1 MTYMKPIAGHSS
13 TKWIRYYLFKNGR
26 ALDKDFLN
34 LTDRDWKGR
43 DWAKVMDQTREIF
56 GNDIPVKKDGTVRTY
71 EHIIISLDEKD
82 GGVDLEDF
90 RDFVNEWASKWFD
103 SRGPEGEGIGRFE
116 VAIAYHNDNKARATD
131 GKQGI
136 LHAHLVINNT
146 ELETKRRI
154 SGLLTTKVVQAMRAD
169 LQTMSLERGWHAF
182 ATDGKSYT
190 QSEMTAKGLQVSR
203 GKRLDRAMAAL
214 DNVLANEA
222 KGAQYEDLG
231 KAMMDRMEERVS
243 VNKMIPE
250 TYDDAAPNEPNDKAP
265 ETQGARPSHA
275 GDIEGFSY
283 TTMRTDDGRVLR
295 LVVPRGFG
303 DSDTM
308 AERQI
313 ESREGW
319 SWKDDIRDRVDI
331 AARISKGPADF
342 ASKLGELGITVNYN
356 RNGDLVYHHPSDP
369 ATRKVKGS
377 TLGKRYA
384 ASSIEQTMAEKYA
397 SRRQR
402 AQALVGRER
411 WMNEDER
418 AAALAIAK
426 AAAPCTREG
435 AELMSRLKSTI
446 EQNDSAPRDQS
457 RRGTNV
463 EYPSSLANSLGI
475 EYPKTSSA
483 GDGRRK
489 KMTEEEILEAMADV
503 RDEKGYGGL
512 AANNPTGTSPKS
524 NSSRQ
529 QEDAAEIQKSKHH

>member
-1 MTYMKPIAGHSS
+1 MTYMKPLSGHSS
-13 TKWIRYYLFKNGR
+13 VKWIRYYLFKNDR

-43 DWAKVMDQTREIF
+43 DWAKVMDRTREIF
-56 GNDIPVKKDGTVRTY
+56 GNDVPVKKDAKVRTY
-71 EHIIISLDEKD
+71 EHMIISLDEKD
-82 GGVDLEDF
+82 GGVDLDDF

-116 VAIAYHNDNKARATD
+116 VAIAYHDDNTTRAAD
-131 GKQGI
+131 GKRGI

-154 SGLLTTKVVQAMRAD
+154 SGLLTTKVIQAMRAD

-190 QSEMTAKGLQVSR
+190 QAEMDAKGLQVSR

-222 KGAQYEDLG
+222 KGAQDADLG
-231 KAMMDRMEERVS
+231 KAMMERMEERYPVR
-243 VNKMIPE
+243 KMVPE
-250 TYDDAAPNEPNDKAP
+250 TYGGPSSEKAAPA
-265 ETQGARPSHA
+265 ETETGNAQP
-275 GDIEGFSY
+275 GDVPGFSY
-283 TTMRTDDGRVLR
+283 TTMRTEDGKMLR

-313 ESREGW
+313 ERREGW
-319 SWKDDIRDRVDI
+319 SWKDDIRDRVDV
-331 AARISKGPADF
+331 AVRISKGPADF
-342 ASKLGELGITVNYN
+342 AAKLAELGITVNYN
-356 RNGDLVYHHPSDP
+356 RNGDFVYHHPSDP
-369 ATRKVKGS
+369 ETRKVKGS
-377 TLGKRYA
+377 TLGRRYA
-384 ASSIEQTMAEKYA
+384 AQSIEQSMAEKYA

-402 AQALVGRER
+402 AQGLVGRER

-426 AAAPCTREG
+426 AAKPCTREG
-435 AELMSRLKSTI
+435 AELMGRLKSTI
-446 EQNDSAPRDQS
+446 EQNDSAPRDQT
-457 RRGTNV
+457 RRGSNV
-463 EYPSSLANSLGI
+463 EYPSSLASSLGI
-475 EYPKTSSA
+475 EYPKASA
-483 GDGRRK
+483 SGDGRRK
-489 KMTEEEILEAMADV
+489 RMTEEEILEAMADV

-512 AANNPTGTSPKS
+512 AANNPTGTSPKP
-524 NSSRQ
+524 NGSRQ
-529 QEDAAEIQKSKHH
+529 QEDATEIQKSKHH

>member
-1 MTYMKPIAGHSS
+1 MTYMKPISGHSS
-13 TKWIRYYLFKNGR
+13 AKWIRYYLFKNGR

-43 DWAKVMDQTREIF
+43 DWAKVMDRTREIF
-56 GNDIPVKKDGTVRTY
+56 GNDIPVKKDGKVRTY

-82 GGVDLEDF
+82 NGVELEDF

-116 VAIAYHNDNKARATD
+116 VAIAYHDDNTAREAA

-146 ELETKRRI
+146 DLETKRRI

-190 QSEMTAKGLQVSR
+190 QSEMDAKGLQVSR

-214 DNVLANEA
+214 DDVLANEA
-222 KGAQYEDLG
+222 KAAQNEDLG
-231 KAMMDRMEERVS
+231 KAMMERMAERYS
-243 VNKMIPE
+243 VPKMVPE
-250 TYDDAAPNEPNDKAP
+250 TYADSTHEKI
-265 ETQGARPSHA
+265 RPSEA
-275 GDIEGFSY
+275 KSGESQPSDVPGFSY
-283 TTMRTDDGRVLR
+283 TTMRTEDGRVLR

-313 ESREGW
+313 ERREGW
-319 SWKDDIRDRVDI
+319 SWKDDIRDRVDV
-331 AARISKGPADF
+331 AVRISKGPTDF
-342 ASKLGELGITVNYN
+342 AAKLAQLGITVNYN
-356 RNGDLVYHHPSDP
+356 QSGDLVYHHPSDP
-369 ATRKVKGS
+369 ASRKVKGS
-377 TLGKRYA
+377 TLGERYA
-384 ASSIEQTMAEKYA
+384 APSIEQSMAEKYV

-402 AQALVGRER
+402 AQGLANRER
-411 WMNEDER
+411 WMNDDER

-426 AAAPCTREG
+426 AAKPCTCEG
-435 AELMSRLKSTI
+435 AELMGRLKSTI
-446 EQNDSAPRDQS
+446 EQNDSVPRDQTH
-457 RRGTNV
+457 RGSNV
-463 EYPSSLANSLGI
+463 EYPSSLASSLGI
-475 EYPKTSSA
+475 EYPKASA
-483 GDGRRK
+483 ASDSRRK
-489 KMTEEEILEAMADV
+489 RMTEEEILEAMADA

-512 AANNPTGTSPKS
+512 AANNPTGNFPKS
-524 NSSRQ
+524 NSSHQ
-529 QEDAAEIQKSKHH
+529 QEDATEIQKSKHH

>member
-1 MTYMKPIAGHSS
+1 MTYMKPLSGHSS
-13 TKWIRYYLFKNGR
+13 VKWIRYYLFKNDR

-43 DWAKVMDQTREIF
+43 DWAKVMDRTREIF
-56 GNDIPVKKDGTVRTY
+56 GNNVPVKKDSKVRTY
-71 EHIIISLDEKD
+71 EHMIISLDEKD
-82 GGVDLEDF
+82 NGVELDDF

-116 VAIAYHNDNKARATD
+116 VAIAYHDDNTARAAD

-136 LHAHLVINNT
+136 LHAHIVINNT

-154 SGLLTTKVVQAMRAD
+154 SGLLTTKVIQAMRAD

-190 QSEMTAKGLQVSR
+190 QAEMDAKGLQVSR

-222 KGAQYEDLG
+222 KGAQDVDLG
-231 KAMMDRMEERVS
+231 KAMMERMEERHPVR
-243 VNKMIPE
+243 KMVPE
-250 TYDDAAPNEPNDKAP
+250 TYGGPSSEKAVHAES
-265 ETQGARPSHA
+265 ETGNAQP
-275 GDIEGFSY
+275 GDVPGFSY
-283 TTMRTDDGRVLR
+283 TTMRTEDGKVLR

-313 ESREGW
+313 ERREGW
-319 SWKDDIRDRVDI
+319 SWKDDIRDRVDV
-331 AARISKGPADF
+331 AVRISKGPADF
-342 ASKLGELGITVNYN
+342 AAKLAELGITVNYN
-356 RNGDLVYHHPSDP
+356 RNGDFVYHHPSDP
-369 ATRKVKGS
+369 EARKVKGS
-377 TLGKRYA
+377 TLGRRYA
-384 ASSIEQTMAEKYA
+384 AQSIEQSMAEKYA

-402 AQALVGRER
+402 AQGLVGRER

-426 AAAPCTREG
+426 AAKPCTREG
-435 AELMSRLKSTI
+435 AELMGRLKLTI
-446 EQNDSAPRDQS
+446 EQNDSAPRDQT
-457 RRGTNV
+457 RRGSNV
-463 EYPSSLANSLGI
+463 EYPSSLASSLGI
-475 EYPKTSSA
+475 EYPKASA
-483 GDGRRK
+483 VSDGRRK
-489 KMTEEEILEAMADV
+489 RMTEEEILEAMADV

-512 AANNPTGTSPKS
+512 AANNLTGTSPKP
-524 NSSRQ
+524 NGSRQ
-529 QEDAAEIQKSKHH
+529 QEDATEIQKSKHH

>member
-1 MTYMKPIAGHSS
+1 MTYMKPLSGHSS
-13 TKWIRYYLFKNGR
+13 VKWIRYYLFKNDR

-43 DWAKVMDQTREIF
+43 DWAKVMDRTREIF
-56 GNDIPVKKDGTVRTY
+56 GNNVPVKKDAKVRTY
-71 EHIIISLDEKD
+71 EHMIISLDEKD
-82 GGVDLEDF
+82 GGVELDDF

-116 VAIAYHNDNKARATD
+116 VAIAYHDDNTARAAD

-136 LHAHLVINNT
+136 LHAHIVINNT

-190 QSEMTAKGLQVSR
+190 QAEMDAKGLQVSR

-222 KGAQYEDLG
+222 KGAQDADLG
-231 KAMMDRMEERVS
+231 KAMMERMEERYPVR
-243 VNKMIPE
+243 KMVPE
-250 TYDDAAPNEPNDKAP
+250 TYGGPSSEKAAPA
-265 ETQGARPSHA
+265 ETETGNAQP
-275 GDIEGFSY
+275 GDVPGFSY
-283 TTMRTDDGRVLR
+283 TTMRTEDGKMLR

-313 ESREGW
+313 ERREGW
-319 SWKDDIRDRVDI
+319 SWKDDIRDRVDV
-331 AARISKGPADF
+331 AVRISKGPADF
-342 ASKLGELGITVNYN
+342 AAKLAELGITVNYN
-356 RNGDLVYHHPSDP
+356 RNGDFVYHHPSDP
-369 ATRKVKGS
+369 ETRKVKGS
-377 TLGKRYA
+377 TLGRRYA
-384 ASSIEQTMAEKYA
+384 AQSIEQSMAEKYA

-402 AQALVGRER
+402 AQGLVGRER

-426 AAAPCTREG
+426 AAKPCTREG
-435 AELMSRLKSTI
+435 AELMGRLKSTI
-446 EQNDSAPRDQS
+446 EQNDSAPRDTT
-457 RRGTNV
+457 RRGSNV
-463 EYPSSLANSLGI
+463 EYPSSLASSLGI
-475 EYPKTSSA
+475 EYPKASA
-483 GDGRRK
+483 SGDGRRK
-489 KMTEEEILEAMADV
+489 RMTEEEILEAMADV

-512 AANNPTGTSPKS
+512 AANNPTGTSPKP
-524 NSSRQ
+524 NGSRQ
-529 QEDAAEIQKSKHH
+529 QEDATEIQKSKHH

>member
-1 MTYMKPIAGHSS
+1 MTYMKPLSGHSS
-13 TKWIRYYLFKNGR
+13 VKWIHYYLFKNDR

-43 DWAKVMDQTREIF
+43 DWAKVMDRTREIF
-56 GNDIPVKKDGTVRTY
+56 GNNVPVKKDTKVRTY
-71 EHIIISLDEKD
+71 EHMIISLDEKD
-82 GGVDLEDF
+82 NGVELDDF

-116 VAIAYHNDNKARATD
+116 VAIAYHDDNKARGVQ

-136 LHAHLVINNT
+136 LHAHIVINNT

-190 QSEMTAKGLQVSR
+190 QAEMDARGLKVSR

-222 KGAQYEDLG
+222 KGAQVENFG
-231 KAMMDRMEERVS
+231 EAMQSRLDERRPVE
-243 VNKMIPE
+243 KLIPE
-250 TYDDAAPNEPNDKAP
+250 TYSGDAAANPRSDADMTDPSSSDEPA
-265 ETQGARPSHA
+265 SL
-275 GDIEGFSY
+275 SY
-283 TTMRTDDGRVLR
+283 TTMRTEDGRVMR

-313 ESREGW
+313 EQREGW
-319 SWKDDIRDRVDI
+319 SWKDDIRDRVDV
-331 AARISKGPADF
+331 AMRISKGPADF
-342 ASKLGELGITVNYN
+342 ASKLGELGIQINYN
-356 RNGDLVYHHPSDP
+356 RNGDIVFHHPSDP
-369 ATRKVKGS
+369 ASRKVKGS

-384 ASSIEQTMAEKYA
+384 ATAIEQTMAEKYV

-402 AQALVGRER
+402 AQGLVSRER
-411 WMNEDER
+411 WMDEDER

-435 AELMSRLKSTI
+435 AELMNRLKSTI
-446 EQNDSAPRDQS
+446 EQNDSAPRDKVTS
-457 RRGTNV
+457 GSNV

-475 EYPKTSSA
+475 EYPKASAA

-489 KMTEEEILEAMADV
+489 KLTEEETLEAMADI

-512 AANNPTGTSPKS
+512 AANNPTGTSS
-524 NSSRQ
+524 NSGNSHQ
-529 QEDAAEIQKSKHH
+529 QEDTNEIQKTKHH

>member
-1 MTYMKPIAGHSS
+1 MTYMKPISGHSS
-13 TKWIRYYLFKNGR
+13 AKWIRYYLFKNGR

-43 DWAKVMDQTREIF
+43 DWAKVMDRTREIF
-56 GNDIPVKKDGTVRTY
+56 GNDIPVKKDGKVRTY

-82 GGVDLEDF
+82 NGVELEDF

-116 VAIAYHNDNKARATD
+116 VAIAYHDDNTAREAA

-146 ELETKRRI
+146 DLETKRRI

-190 QSEMTAKGLQVSR
+190 QSEMDAKGLQVSR

-231 KAMMDRMEERVS
+231 KAMMDRMEERHPVE
-243 VNKMIPE
+243 KIIPD
-250 TYDDAAPNEPNDKAP
+250 TFDASAFKRPLEPASEKERSAAD
-265 ETQGARPSHA
+265 G
-275 GDIEGFSY
+275 IEGFSY
-283 TTMRTDDGRVLR
+283 TTMRTEDGRVLR

-313 ESREGW
+313 ENREGW
-319 SWKDDIRDRVDI
+319 SWKDDIRDRVDV
-331 AARISKGPADF
+331 AVRISKGPADF
-342 ASKLGELGITVNYN
+342 AAKLGELGITLNYN
-356 RNGDLVYHHPSDP
+356 QNGEIVYHHPSDP
-369 ATRKVKGS
+369 TARKVKGS
-377 TLGKRYA
+377 TLGKQYA
-384 ASSIEQTMAEKYA
+384 ATSIEQAIAEKHT
-397 SRRQR
+397 SQRQR
-402 AQALVGRER
+402 VQSLPSRER
-411 WMNEDER
+411 WMNDDER

-426 AAAPCTREG
+426 AAIPCTREG
-435 AELMSRLKSTI
+435 AELMGRLKSTI
-446 EQNDSAPRDQS
+446 EQNDSASRDEI
-457 RRGTNV
+457 RHGMGA

-475 EYPKTSSA
+475 EYPKPSTA

-489 KMTEEEILEAMADV
+489 KMTEEEILEAMADI
-503 RDEKGYGGL
+503 RDEKGFGGL
-512 AANNPTGTSPKS
+512 AANNPTKSSPKTGS
-524 NSSRQ
+524 GNQ

>member
-1 MTYMKPIAGHSS
+1 MTYMKPLSGHSS
-13 TKWIRYYLFKNGR
+13 VKWIRYYLFKNDR

-43 DWAKVMDQTREIF
+43 DWAKVMDRTREIF
-56 GNDIPVKKDGTVRTY
+56 GNDKPVKKDGTVRTY
-71 EHIIISLDEKD
+71 EHMIISLDEKD
-82 GGVDLEDF
+82 DGVELDDF

-116 VAIAYHNDNKARATD
+116 VAIAYHDDNTARAAD

-136 LHAHLVINNT
+136 LHAHIVINNT
-146 ELETKRRI
+146 ELESKRRI
-154 SGLLTTKVVQAMRAD
+154 SGLLTTKVIQAMRAD

-190 QSEMTAKGLQVSR
+190 QAEMDAKGLQVSR

-222 KGAQYEDLG
+222 KGAQDVDLG
-231 KAMMDRMEERVS
+231 KAMMERMEERHPVR
-243 VNKMIPE
+243 KMIPE
-250 TYDDAAPNEPNDKAP
+250 TYGGPSPDKAAPVEAK
-265 ETQGARPSHA
+265 PSNA
-275 GDIEGFSY
+275 QPGDVPGFSY
-283 TTMRTDDGRVLR
+283 TTMRTEDGKVLR

-313 ESREGW
+313 ERREGW
-319 SWKDDIRDRVDI
+319 SWKDDIRDRVDV
-331 AARISKGPADF
+331 AVRISKGPADF
-342 ASKLGELGITVNYN
+342 AAKLAELGITVNYN
-356 RNGDLVYHHPSDP
+356 RNGDFVYHHPSDP
-369 ATRKVKGS
+369 ETRKVKGS
-377 TLGKRYA
+377 TLGRRYA
-384 ASSIEQTMAEKYA
+384 AQSIEQSMAEKYA

-402 AQALVGRER
+402 AQGLVGRER

-426 AAAPCTREG
+426 AAKPCTREG
-435 AELMSRLKSTI
+435 AELMGRLKSTI
-446 EQNDSAPRDQS
+446 EQNDSVPPDQT
-457 RRGTNV
+457 RRGSNV

-475 EYPKTSSA
+475 EYPKVSA
-483 GDGRRK
+483 ASDGRRK
-489 KMTEEEILEAMADV
+489 RMTEEEILEAMADV

-512 AANNPTGTSPKS
+512 AANNPTGTSPKPNGS
-524 NSSRQ
+524 HQ
-529 QEDAAEIQKSKHH
+529 QEDATEIQKSKHH

>member
-1 MTYMKPIAGHSS
+1 MTYMKPLSGHSS
-13 TKWIRYYLFKNGR
+13 VKWIRYYLFKNDR

-43 DWAKVMDQTREIF
+43 DWAKVMDRTREIF
-56 GNDIPVKKDGTVRTY
+56 GNNVPVKKDAKVRTY
-71 EHIIISLDEKD
+71 EHMIISLDEKD
-82 GGVDLEDF
+82 NGVELDDF

-116 VAIAYHNDNKARATD
+116 VAIAYHDDNTAREAN

-136 LHAHLVINNT
+136 LHAHIVINNT

-190 QSEMTAKGLQVSR
+190 QAEMDAKGLKVSR

-214 DNVLANEA
+214 DRVLANEA
-222 KGAQYEDLG
+222 KDTQIEDYG
-231 KAMMDRMEERVS
+231 QAMQDKMDERHS
-243 VNKMIPE
+243 VEKMIPE
-250 TYDDAAPNEPNDKAP
+250 TYDDRVEVKTQSKSDK
-265 ETQGARPSHA
+265 
-275 GDIEGFSY
+275 IESNGSTESVGLSY

-295 LVVPRGFG
+295 LVVPHGFG
-303 DSDTM
+303 DSETM

-313 ESREGW
+313 ETREGW

-331 AARISKGPADF
+331 AMRISKGPVDF
-342 ASKLGELGITVNYN
+342 ATKLGELGIKVNYN
-356 RNGDLVYHHPSDP
+356 RDGDLIYHHPSDP
-369 ATRKVKGS
+369 ASRKVKGS
-377 TLGKRYA
+377 TLGKQYA
-384 ASSIEQTMAEKYA
+384 ATSIEQAMAEKYA

-402 AQALVGRER
+402 AQGLVSRER
-411 WMNEDER
+411 WMSEDER

-435 AELMSRLKSTI
+435 AELMYRLKSTI
-446 EQNDSAPRDQS
+446 EQNDFAPRDEN
-457 RRGTNV
+457 RHGMGA

-475 EYPKTSSA
+475 EYPKPSAA

-489 KMTEEEILEAMADV
+489 RMTEEEILDAMEDI

-512 AANNPTGTSPKS
+512 AANNLTIPVQRS
-524 NSSRQ
+524 NTANQ
-529 QEDAAEIQKSKHH
+529 QEGAVVIQQSKHH